1 MWVLA
6 AIEALVQVESVRVVV
21 ESNND
26 DETGRD

>member
-1 MWVLA
+1 MWVSA